1 MPVAVELNGLL
12 PGLGPGRGPLGR
24 GPAPPGLGAPDRGA
38 PGPAVLGVA
47 GLDPDAPDGPD
58 P

>member
-12 PGLGPGRGPLGR
+12 PGLGPGRGPPGR
-24 GPAPPGLGAPDRGA
+24 WPAPPGLGAPDRGA
-38 PGPAVLGVA
+38 PGPDVLGEA
-47 GLDPDAPDGPD
+47 GLAPDGPD